1 MVFDN
6 ASQPY
11 FWEVP
16 KMPRYVVS
24 SKSPISVRAVA
35 RPGHGLP
42 WPGSPTDPGWGVDEG
57 EPPQVEPPEAP
68 PPGIWPGPTPGHPI
82 EPVPPGAGGDHPSTG
97 FPPGSIWPRPPAA
110 HGKFVVL
117 AHVPGYGWRYF
128 SVDMDALP
136 EPPAGGIAGRPPQT
150 GNRPG

>member
-1 MVFDN
+1 
-6 ASQPY
+6 
-11 FWEVP
+11 
-16 KMPRYVVS
+16 MPRYVVS
-24 SKSPISVRAVA
+24 SESPISVRAVA